1 MFFYNFANTKKYFI
15 MNKQKKTL
23 KLCFWLLSALFLV
36 FYLVSIFGGD
46 DDSTQSEVTLET
58 AGYCDDIIGFK
69 GTIPMVITIENGV
82 VSEIEVLENHET
94 PRYLDK
100 VIESGLVEKFY
111 GKSVADVADLDVDCV
126 SGATYSSNAIIK
138 SVKKRV
144 AAYYDDV
151 RVSPFTWHL
160 IGLICSVLVL
170 VLLYVLPSKK
180 GS

>member
-1 MFFYNFANTKKYFI
+1 
-15 MNKQKKTL
+15 MNKHEKIL

-36 FYLVSIFGGD
+36 FYFVSIFGGD
-46 DDSTQSEVTLET
+46 DDAAQSEVTLET
-58 AGYCDDIIGFK
+58 VGYCDDIIGFK

-100 VIESGLVEKFY
+100 VIESGLLEKFY

>member
-1 MFFYNFANTKKYFI
+1 
-15 MNKQKKTL
+15 MNKQKKLL
-23 KLCFWLLSALFLV
+23 KLCFSMLSVLFLV
-36 FYLVSIFGGD
+36 LYLVSILGGD
-46 DDSTQSEVTLET
+46 DDAAQSEVTLET

-69 GTIPMVITIENGV
+69 GTIPMLITIENGV
-82 VSEIEVLENHET
+82 VSGIEVLENHET

-100 VIESGLVEKFY
+100 VIESGLLEKFY
-111 GKSVADVADLDVDCV
+111 GKSVADVAGLDVDCV

-151 RVSPFTWHL
+151 KGSPFTWQL

-170 VLLYVLPSKK
+170 VVLFVLPSKR